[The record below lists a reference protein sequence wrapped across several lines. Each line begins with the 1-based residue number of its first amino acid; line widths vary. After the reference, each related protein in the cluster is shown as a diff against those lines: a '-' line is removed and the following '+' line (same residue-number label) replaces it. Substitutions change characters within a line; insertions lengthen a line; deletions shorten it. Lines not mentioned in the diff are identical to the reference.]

1 MSYAEQEEQ
10 RDHNIQLVRENKGK
24 KPELYRCEYP
34 EKDNSICSFVGVH
47 AAINE
52 HFFQHTGAYSIQCMI
67 CNRYFGGKLEF
78 HHHRK
83 VCGATTSKSRPIHK
97 PFFQVENDA
106 ELRSIFIRPA
116 TEEEKKEAKGA
127 DGFFNWSSR
136 VERPNFNNNAWDGY
150 HHLNESEKKNRERNA
165 ARHSDN
171 IRKRHGREPSP
182 VRDSGS
188 SSIKRYRYETD
199 GYRKRR
205 RSRSSSGSPENR
217 HRSSRGSGKVEG
229 SRRSENVP
237 EATTNGHHGSESTS
251 DVSLFP
257 PKRKKTEMNIPLEL
271 AAEVPQQTLEI
282 AIPPPAETENP
293 VFFGLSEPP
302 DSERLT
308 QESQSDLGTSDT
320 SSSSLIVQGAIQF
333 PAVQPETKGAGLSSP
348 SVRTPTSHSEVSSAM
363 AQPDENSGLVS
374 LTKEPASTVAKD
386 PAATVSKDSAATV
399 TDDPAATV
407 SKDSAATV
415 TDDPAATVSKDSAA
429 TVTEDPKAT
438 VIEDPSTTVTED
450 PKATGTDEPAA
461 TVTEDPFTTVIENPA
476 ATVTE
481 DTETVEESS
490 VEVITIDDSE
500 SDSDDDIICLGNFRS
515 EPAKSSSSTQTNSLE
530 MMAHGE
536 PALEMPVKT
545 GTVENGPRDSGPSEP
560 STPRENLLAKNSEA
574 PMIRFL
580 NTSGREIGSMM
591 PNGDQGTSDSS
602 RSFSNVQS
610 SSSALS
616 CDVPVDQR
624 QEESSSASPSKNR
637 YSSSMP
643 YEQRMLGSSS
653 GSIEANGTI
662 RNPSSTTAAQD
673 PTVRSSESSANQ
685 RSSAPQPRR
694 PEKYLQNLPV
704 RPNGNSTVLANPPGT
719 TPSMT
724 FQDDRGNYNKRAEA
738 AAKVVP
744 TRQTSQPTILV
755 NTSEETPQGNG
766 SSSAGPSLQPRPLQ
780 RPSSFPVNLKPPEE
794 FINNNSRNYLIPA
807 TLKPRK
813 KSELP
818 SLYDANSPSN
828 CVAVPRSKGDTRPIV
843 PPPVGYEPEPLES
856 PETFF
861 PESSVVEEE
870 TSDQEV
876 RWRWN
881 EMIKNREPTNMNE
894 NEAETSDANLTSSDT
909 NDSEEASE
917 GSPAPETSRH
927 MSRESP
933 SPEPMVPMVH
943 QSRQESSTHQLL
955 SPGNLVPRTY
965 SSSGFLLQKP
975 PLPRTVPQQ
984 IPSVYQQSTLQRTM
998 SSGSSRVPESV
1009 RKSPGNI
1016 NLPIRK
1022 PPGAKENGTSS
1033 QSSIPMNGNYGRA
1046 AGVTHRIPR
1055 DSPPVQTV
1063 FNLTKVARKRRADQ
1077 EAANIKN
1084 GQHG

>member
-1 MSYAEQEEQ
+1 
-10 RDHNIQLVRENKGK
+10 
-24 KPELYRCEYP
+24 
-34 EKDNSICSFVGVH
+34 
-47 AAINE
+47 
-52 HFFQHTGAYSIQCMI
+52 MI

-116 TEEEKKEAKGA
+116 TTEEKQEARGA
-127 DGFFNWSSR
+127 DGFFNWSSGA
-136 VERPNFNNNAWDGY
+136 EKPNRNNYAWDGY
-150 HHLNESEKKNRERNA
+150 HHLSESEEQKRERIA

-182 VRDSGS
+182 VRESGS
-188 SSIKRYRYETD
+188 SSEKRHRHKTD
-199 GYRKRR
+199 DYRKRR

-217 HRSSRGSGKVEG
+217 HRSSRGSRREEG
-229 SRRSENVP
+229 SRRPENVP
-237 EATTNGHHGSESTS
+237 EATTNDHHASESTS
-251 DVSLFP
+251 DVPLFP
-257 PKRKKTEMNIPLEL
+257 PKKKKTEMNIPLVL
-271 AAEVPQQTLEI
+271 ATEILQQPIEI

-386 PAATVSKDSAATV
+386 SAATV
-399 TDDPAATV
+399 TD
-407 SKDSAATV
+407 
-415 TDDPAATVSKDSAA
+415 
-429 TVTEDPKAT
+429 
-438 VIEDPSTTVTED
+438 DPSTTVTED
-450 PKATGTDEPAA
+450 PAA
-461 TVTEDPFTTVIENPA
+461 TVTKDS
-476 ATVTE
+476 
-481 DTETVEESS
+481 ETVEESS
-490 VEVITIDDSE
+490 VEVITLDDSE

-515 EPAKSSSSTQTNSLE
+515 ESAKASSSTQTDSLE
-530 MMAHGE
+530 MMAPKE
-536 PALEMPVKT
+536 SVLKIPPMT
-545 GTVENGPRDSGPSEP
+545 STVENGPRDSGPSEP
-560 STPRENLLAKNSEA
+560 STPRENLLAINSEA

-591 PNGDQGTSDSS
+591 PNGHQDPSDSS

-616 CDVPVDQR
+616 DDVPVDQR
-624 QEESSSASPSKNR
+624 QEQSSSASPSKNR
-637 YSSSMP
+637 YSPSMP
-643 YEQRMLGSSS
+643 YKQRMPESSS
-653 GSIEANGTI
+653 GSIKANGTI

-673 PTVRSSESSANQ
+673 PTAKSSKAFAPC

-694 PEKYLQNLPV
+694 SDSNSLNHLQGV
-704 RPNGNSTVLANPPGT
+704 MFQQSTTTVPPNPPEAA
-719 TPSMT
+719 PSMSSR
-724 FQDDRGNYNKRAEA
+724 DHRGNFHKRAEA
-738 AAKVVP
+738 AAKEVP

-755 NTSEETPQGNG
+755 NTTEEASRGN
-766 SSSAGPSLQPRPLQ
+766 SSSSTRQLQ

-794 FINNNSRNYLIPA
+794 FINNNSRNYLIPV
-807 TLKPRK
+807 TLEPRK
-813 KSELP
+813 KSEL
-818 SLYDANSPSN
+818 SNVYDANSPSN
-828 CVAVPRSKGDTRPIV
+828 CVARLRAEGDISVYIPPPMGYEPQPVDLETPETFSPGSSASST
-843 PPPVGYEPEPLES
+843 PPPVEQ
-856 PETFF
+856 
-861 PESSVVEEE
+861 E

-876 RWRWN
+876 RLRWN
-881 EMIKNREPTNMNE
+881 EMIRNREPTNMNE
-894 NEAETSDANLTSSDT
+894 NEAEASDANLTSSDT

-933 SPEPMVPMVH
+933 SPEPRRRRSVTQKYPMSGGRHRSAGIRDTTTTGPLLSPGAVQASRIPLVVPMVH

-955 SPGNLVPRTY
+955 SPRNLVPRTY
-965 SSSGFLLQKP
+965 PSCGFLLQKP
-975 PLPRTVPQQ
+975 PLPRTVSQQ

-998 SSGSSRVPESV
+998 SSITSRAPERV
-1009 RKSPGNI
+1009 RPSPEI
-1016 NLPIRK
+1016 RNLPIQK
-1022 PPGAKENGTSS
+1022 PPVVNR
-1033 QSSIPMNGNYGRA
+1033 SIPMYGDHGRA
-1046 AGVTHRIPR
+1046 GGVT
-1055 DSPPVQTV
+1055 
-1063 FNLTKVARKRRADQ
+1063 NRRADQ

-1084 GQHG
+1084 GRHG